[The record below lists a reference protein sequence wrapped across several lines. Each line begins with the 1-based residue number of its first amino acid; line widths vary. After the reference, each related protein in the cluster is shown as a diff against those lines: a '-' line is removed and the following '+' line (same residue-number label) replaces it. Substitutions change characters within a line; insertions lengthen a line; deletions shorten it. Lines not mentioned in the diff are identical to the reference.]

1 MPALNLMNQPHKIL
15 TFFTRLAPLML
26 LLLAACA
33 PQMKLE
39 QPVAVSNLKLTGGH
53 SLGQTF
59 TAYYGGLQGIALYI
73 SPGAAKSGQI
83 VLHLRS
89 GLQSQQDLASASLPV
104 ESVNAPDYYR
114 FNFAVQTGS
123 AFRDYYVQIE
133 MQSTSGDVA
142 VGSGPADSYQDGAM
156 YLDGKPLDS
165 QAAFR
170 LAFDTQAMLLEL
182 LGEGLKW
189 LALLIAGLFLFL
201 IPGWALLGLLWPAW
215 KQYRWTEKAALAA
228 GGSLALYPLLIL
240 WTSMLGLRLGAL
252 YAWLPPAAGLLI
264 LVGIPLVRRIKTS
277 PERKAPGVPSTTNPS
292 SGRKLL
298 AASFLWTDL
307 TLLGILLL
315 IAGTRFWAVRRL
327 AVPLWGDAYQ
337 HTMIA
342 QLLVDHGG
350 LFNSWAPYAPLQSFT
365 YHFGFHSAAAVF
377 HWVTSLSVPQATLW
391 TGQILNLLA
400 ALAVLPLAT
409 RLGKSPWAGVAAVL
423 VAGLISPM
431 PMAYTNW
438 GRYTQLAGQVILP
451 GVMLVCWDVLEQNRL
466 DWKGIALGGALL
478 TGLAL
483 THYRIVIF
491 AVLFLAVL
499 WLFSLR
505 QIPLKH
511 SIVWFAGIGLA
522 SLLLFLPWFFNLYGG
537 RLLQLFAQNVSTPAG
552 QISEFQK
559 EYNAI
564 GNLFDFL
571 PAWVWFSMLLIAG
584 WGLWRRARGVAAIS
598 LWWLAVFLVANPQWL
613 HLPGAGNI
621 GTFTVEIASYIPAAV
636 LLGAGFGWLL
646 SSLPEAWE
654 CMRAAPVLEAALL
667 ALILMAGAVWSAR
680 QRLST
685 VDIRQFS
692 LLTRPD
698 LRAFDW
704 IRKDT
709 SNDSGFLVNSFF
721 AFNNSLNVGS
731 DGGWWL
737 PLLTERSSSTLPI
750 NYGTEKGPQPNF
762 RLWINALPLAIQKE
776 GLDSQTVKSMLGE
789 RGLNYVYIGQKQGS
803 VNSPRPLLDPLT
815 LLKDPDFHLVYRQD
829 RVWIFAYQP

>member
-1 MPALNLMNQPHKIL
+1 MPALNLMNQPRKIL
-15 TFFTRLAPLML
+15 TFFTRLAPLL
-26 LLLAACA
+26 LLFLAACA
-33 PQMKLE
+33 PQVKLE
-39 QPVAVSNLKLTGGH
+39 QPIAATNLKLTGGH

-73 SPGAAKSGQI
+73 SPETAQSGQI

-89 GLQSQQDLASASLPV
+89 SPQTQNDLASASLPV
-104 ESVNAPDYYR
+104 ESIDAPGYYR
-114 FNFAVQTGS
+114 FNFATQNNSTFS
-123 AFRDYYVQIE
+123 DYYLQIE
-133 MQSTSGDVA
+133 LQTSSGEVE
-142 VGSGPADSYQDGAM
+142 VGSGPADGYQDGAM
-156 YLDGKPLDS
+156 YQDGAPLES

-182 LGEGLKW
+182 LGEGLQW
-189 LALLIAGLFLFL
+189 LFLLLAGLFLFVL
-201 IPGWALLGLLWPAW
+201 PGWALLDLLWPAW
-215 KQYRWTEKAALAA
+215 RQYRWTEKAALAA
-228 GGSLALYPLLIL
+228 GASLALYPLLIL
-240 WTSMLGLRLGAL
+240 WTSTLGLRLGAL
-252 YAWLPPAAGLLI
+252 YAWLPPAVGLLI
-264 LVGIPLVRRIKTS
+264 LLGIPLMKRFKASRTHAAADALAAVDPPSVRKPQTASI
-277 PERKAPGVPSTTNPS
+277 
-292 SGRKLL
+292 LL
-298 AASFLWTDL
+298 ADL
-307 TLLGILLL
+307 TLLGILVL
-315 IAGTRFWAVRRL
+315 IAGTRFWAARRL
-327 AVPLWGDAYQ
+327 AAPLWGDSYQ

-350 LFNSWAPYAPLQSFT
+350 LFSSWAPYAPLQSFT
-365 YHFGFHSAAAVF
+365 YHFGFHAAAAVF
-377 HWVTSLSVPQATLW
+377 HWVTRLSLLQATLW
-391 TGQILNLLA
+391 TGQVLNLLA

-451 GVMLVCWDVLEQNRL
+451 CVMLVSWDVLAQKHL

-478 TGLAL
+478 SGLAL

-505 QIPLKH
+505 QIPLKR
-511 SIVWFAGIGLA
+511 SVVWFAGIGLA
-522 SLLLFLPWFFNLYGG
+522 SLLLFLPWFFDLYGG
-537 RLLQLFAQNVSTPAG
+537 RLLQLFAQNVSTPAS

-571 PAWVWFSMLLIAG
+571 PAWVWFCMALVAG

-636 LLGAGFGWLL
+636 LLGAGLGWLL
-646 SSLPEAWE
+646 SGLPEAWE
-654 CMRAAPVLEAALL
+654 RRRAVPVLEAALL

-685 VDIRQFS
+685 VDVRQFS

-704 IRKDT
+704 IRQNT
-709 SNDSGFLVNSFF
+709 PNDSGFLVNSFF

-737 PLLTERSSSTLPI
+737 PLLTERNSSTLPI
-750 NYGTEKGPQPNF
+750 NYGTEKGPRPDF
-762 RLWINALPLAIQKE
+762 RLWVNALPLAIQKD
-776 GLDSQTVKSMLGE
+776 GLDSAAVKSMLSE

-803 VNSPRPLLDPLT
+803 VNSPEPLLDPLT

>member
-1 MPALNLMNQPHKIL
+1 MIHPRKTL

-33 PQMKLE
+33 PQVKLE
-39 QPVAVSNLKLTGGH
+39 QPVSTSNLKLTGGH

-59 TAYYGGLQGIALYI
+59 TAYYGGLQGIALYF
-73 SPGAAKSGQI
+73 SPGTAKSGQI

-89 GLQSQQDLASASLPV
+89 GPQAQQDLASASLPV
-104 ESVNAPDYYR
+104 ESISAPGYYR
-114 FNFAVQTGS
+114 FNFAVQNGS
-123 AFRDYYVQIE
+123 AFSDYYLQIDL
-133 MQSTSGDVA
+133 QTTSGDVE

-156 YLDGKPLDS
+156 YLDGDPLDS

-170 LAFDTQAMLLEL
+170 LVFDTQARFLEL
-182 LGEGLKW
+182 LGEGLRW
-189 LALLIAGLFLFL
+189 LVMLLAALFLFL
-201 IPGWALLGLLWPAW
+201 LPGWALLGLLWPAW
-215 KQYRWTEKAALAA
+215 NQYRWTEKAALAA
-228 GGSLALYPLLIL
+228 GASLAFYPLLIL
-240 WTSMLGLRLGAL
+240 WTSALGLRLGAL

-264 LVGIPLVRRIKTS
+264 LAGNFLVRRN
-277 PERKAPGVPSTTNPS
+277 KATQLRRAAAAS
-292 SGRKLL
+292 SAANRPTGRKPRTASLVL
-298 AASFLWTDL
+298 ADL
-307 TLLGILLL
+307 TLLGVLVL

-327 AVPLWGDAYQ
+327 AAPLWGDAYQ

-350 LFNSWAPYAPLQSFT
+350 LFSSWAPYASLQSFT
-365 YHFGFHSAAAVF
+365 YHFGFHSAVAVF

-409 RLGKSPWAGVAAVL
+409 RLGKSPWAGAAAVL
-423 VAGLISPM
+423 LAGLVSPM

-438 GRYTQLAGQVILP
+438 GRLTQLAGQVILP
-451 GVMLVCWDVLEQNRL
+451 GVMLVCWEALEQDRL
-466 DWKGIALGGALL
+466 DWKGIVLGGMLL

-499 WLFSLR
+499 LLFTLR
-505 QIPLKH
+505 RMPLKH

-522 SLLLFLPWFFNLYGG
+522 SLLLFLPWFINLYGG
-537 RLLQLFAQNVSTPAG
+537 RLLQLFAQNVATPAG

-564 GNLFDFL
+564 GNLFNFL
-571 PAWVWFSMLLIAG
+571 PAWVWLSMPLIAG
-584 WGLWRRARGVAAIS
+584 WGLWRRERGVAVIS
-598 LWWLAVFLVANPQWL
+598 VWWLAVFLIANPQWL

-621 GTFTVEIASYIPAAV
+621 GTFTVEIATYIPAAV
-636 LLGAGFGWLL
+636 ILGAGLGWLI
-646 SSLPEAWE
+646 SILPEAWDRT
-654 CMRAAPVLEAALL
+654 RAAPVLQAALL

-680 QRLST
+680 LRLNT

-704 IRKDT
+704 IRKNTPD
-709 SNDSGFLVNSFF
+709 DSGFLVNSFF

-737 PLLTERSSSTLPI
+737 PLLTKRDSSTPPI
-750 NYGTEKGPQPNF
+750 NYGTEKGPRPDF
-762 RLWINALPLAIQKE
+762 RLWINALPIAIQKE
-776 GLDSQTVKSMLGE
+776 GLDSQSVKSMLGE

-803 VNSPRPLLDPLT
+803 VNSPEPLLDSST
-815 LLKDPDFHLVYRQD
+815 LLKDPDFHLVYQQD
-829 RVWIFAYQP
+829 RVWIFFYQP